1 MIEIKDTPNEFILA
15 SLDKRKKMKKEL
27 LVINKM
33 GVLLLVLLLVYIA
46 IYFQYFSRNKVLKAH
61 IVNTCTSEEAAICQA
76 TKDIKMCKWYVLLS
90 GLLDI
95 ETAKEAEKKEKI
107 YGCTYISLGCMGGN
121 EYNRIYDQIMKR
133 AINEKAQQFVFKT
146 FDKYTLEHLKDKMK

>member
-1 MIEIKDTPNEFILA
+1 
-15 SLDKRKKMKKEL
+15 MKKEL

-33 GVLLLVLLLVYIA
+33 SVLLLILLLVYVA
-46 IYFQYFSRNKVLKAH
+46 VYFQYFSRNNILTAH
-61 IVNTCTSEEAAICQA
+61 INNTCTSQEAAIYQA
-76 TKDIKMCKWYVLLS
+76 TKDIEMGKLYVLFS

-107 YGCTYISLGCMGGN
+107 YDCTYISLGCMGGS
-121 EYNRIYDQIMKR
+121 EYRDIYDQVMKR